1 MWVGPKGNHLCA
13 CKRKTEGDFTHRGE
27 GDVRCSR
34 ERSEDAILEGWVA
47 AVTTQGIL
55 VAVGS

>member
-34 ERSEDAILEGWVA
+34 ERFEDAILEDWV
-47 AVTTQGIL
+47 
-55 VAVGS
+55 